1 MVRVVV
7 GLAGAILFASVAVV
21 TFSKDQSFRDSARST
36 VGTVYK
42 NRVEKADGTEVFRP
56 VVRYVDNTGHVQ
68 TFTATDGCPGASRLK
83 PGEKVTVLFDPKKPK
98 QARIDT
104 TLGRWGLP
112 VAAGV
117 AALLCLAFFAR
128 PKRKQ

>member
-1 MVRVVV
+1 MVRVAV

-21 TFSKDQSFRDSARST
+21 TFSHDQGFRTNARST

-42 NRVEKADGTEVFRP
+42 HRIDEEDGTKVFHP
-56 VVRYVDNTGHVQ
+56 VVRYVDNSGHVQ
-68 TFTATDGCPGASRLK
+68 TFVADGTADAPRLK
-83 PGEKVTVLFDPKKPK
+83 PGERVNVLFDPAEPK

-104 TLGRWGLP
+104 TLGRWGMP
-112 VAAGV
+112 VACGV
-117 AALLCLAFFAR
+117 AALLFLAFFAR